1 MLYFFMLCM
10 RSCREFS
17 SFDIWVVSSIS
28 CLRTKTC
35 ISLIEAKMIEN
46 FEAWKRKTMNF
57 QFVRTF
63 TFLVFETTLVFDL
76 CKESFSG
83 SITQNMSRGKDII
96 CFFMY
101 KDISWLS
108 EIWLDAF
115 NLIFSL
121 QSSSRFHKTKLKY
134 NN

>member
-17 SFDIWVVSSIS
+17 SFNVWVVSSIS

-83 SITQNMSRGKDII
+83 SITQNMSRGKNII

-101 KDISWLS
+101 KNISWLS
-108 EIWLDAF
+108 EIWLDAS
-115 NLIFSL
+115 NLIFFLTVIITLS
-121 QSSSRFHKTKLKY
+121 QNKIKVQ
-134 NN
+134 

>member
-17 SFDIWVVSSIS
+17 SFNVWVVSSIS

-46 FEAWKRKTMNF
+46 FEAWKRNTMNF

-63 TFLVFETTLVFDL
+63 SFLVFETTLVFDL

-115 NLIFSL
+115 NLIFFLTVIITLS
-121 QSSSRFHKTKLKY
+121 QNKIKVQ
-134 NN
+134 

>member
-1 MLYFFMLCM
+1 MLCM
-10 RSCREFS
+10 KSCLQFFS
-17 SFDIWVVSSIS
+17 FNVWVVSSVS

-35 ISLIEAKMIEN
+35 ISLIEAKMIEI
-46 FEAWKRKTMNF
+46 FEAWKKKTINF
-57 QFVRTF
+57 RVLRTF

-83 SITQNMSRGKDII
+83 SITQNLSRGKGII

-101 KDISWLS
+101 KDISCLS

-121 QSSSRFHKTKLKY
+121 QSSSRFHKTKLKC

>member
-17 SFDIWVVSSIS
+17 SFNVWVVSSIS

-46 FEAWKRKTMNF
+46 FEAWKKKTINF
-57 QFVRTF
+57 RVLRTF

-115 NLIFSL
+115 NLIFFLTVIITLS
-121 QSSSRFHKTKLKY
+121 QNKIKVQ
-134 NN
+134 